1 MKPMI
6 TLDELNESFIEN
18 FDDTYIDEDS
28 PTQPDSLLA
37 SPSTSSNTVKKITKK
52 QSLLT
57 SYFK

>member
-18 FDDTYIDEDS
+18 FEDTYIDEDS

-37 SPSTSSNTVKKITKK
+37 SPSISPNNA
-52 QSLLT
+52 
-57 SYFK
+57 